1 MISEELQEKTKK
13 IEKNHQKDDLEHYRV
28 IIFNDE
34 ITTQDFVVM
43 LLEQVFRLDLRHAIN
58 LMMEIHLSGQGIA
71 GVYPFDIALYKREQ
85 AIKLARS
92 AHYPLKIE
100 CEKVE

>member
-1 MISEELQEKTKK
+1 MEY
-13 IEKNHQKDDLEHYRV
+13 YRV

-34 ITTQDFVVM
+34 VTTQDFVVM
-43 LLEQVFRLDLRHAIN
+43 LLEHVFRLDLHHAIN

-71 GVYPFDIALYKREQ
+71 GIYPFDIALYKREQ

-92 AHYPLKIE
+92 AQYPLKIE